1 MMIDDKPRC
10 GWMGDDELMLR
21 YHDEEWGEKNDR
33 KRSGSNDRGQVFILH
48 IVPKSVNNEDTTP
61 LSS

>member
-21 YHDEEWGEKNDR
+21 YHDEEWGEKNYR
-33 KRSGSNDRGQVFILH
+33 KRSENDRGQVFILH
-48 IVPKSVNNEDTTP
+48 IERSG
-61 LSS
+61 SSLHSSHCA